1 MDKELQIPRIKKLA
15 TTGVGHFG
23 EGAEV
28 GVRDPL
34 FRVVAGHPLDHAVEQ
49 ATVLM
54 CAVHKISD
62 LAMVETDHL
71 PTLLTAVHYLSG
83 MAKALAQDVNHG
95 LMVGRGLSRG
105 GYLAGAWLPGR
116 ALSRCKPAPTSPDR
130 LAFAFR
136 LAAMAPGSTRYSG
149 PWWRNR

>member
-1 MDKELQIPRIKKLA
+1 MDKELQTPHIGKLA

-23 EGAEV
+23 EAAEE
-28 GVRDPL
+28 GGQDPL
-34 FRVVAGHPLDHAVEQ
+34 FRVVAGHSMDHAVEQ

-62 LAMVETDHL
+62 LAMAETDHL

-95 LMVGRGLSRG
+95 LMVGRG
-105 GYLAGAWLPGR
+105 AE
-116 ALSRCKPAPTSPDR
+116 
-130 LAFAFR
+130 
-136 LAAMAPGSTRYSG
+136 
-149 PWWRNR
+149 

>member
-1 MDKELQIPRIKKLA
+1 MDMELQIPRIKTLA

-28 GVRDPL
+28 GAQDPL

-62 LAMVETDHL
+62 LAMTETDHL
-71 PTLLTAVHYLSG
+71 PTLLTAVHYLGG
-83 MAKALAQDVNHG
+83 MAKVLAQDVIHG
-95 LMVGRGLSRG
+95 LMVGRRVE
-105 GYLAGAWLPGR
+105 
-116 ALSRCKPAPTSPDR
+116 
-130 LAFAFR
+130 
-136 LAAMAPGSTRYSG
+136 
-149 PWWRNR
+149 

>member
-23 EGAEV
+23 EGAQV
-28 GVRDPL
+28 GVQDPL
-34 FRVVAGHPLDHAVEQ
+34 FRVVAGHPLEHAVEQ

-95 LMVGRGLSRG
+95 LTVR
-105 GYLAGAWLPGR
+105 LP
-116 ALSRCKPAPTSPDR
+116 AE
-130 LAFAFR
+130 
-136 LAAMAPGSTRYSG
+136 
-149 PWWRNR
+149 

>member
-1 MDKELQIPRIKKLA
+1 MDCVGKHRIIGLMVEHRHA
-15 TTGVGHFG
+15 GSTVCAESG

-28 GVRDPL
+28 SLQDPL

-95 LMVGRGLSRG
+95 LTVR
-105 GYLAGAWLPGR
+105 LP
-116 ALSRCKPAPTSPDR
+116 AE
-130 LAFAFR
+130 
-136 LAAMAPGSTRYSG
+136 
-149 PWWRNR
+149 

>member
-1 MDKELQIPRIKKLA
+1 MDCGGKHRINGLMVEHRH
-15 TTGVGHFG
+15 VGPTVSVESG
-23 EGAEV
+23 EGGEV
-28 GVRDPL
+28 GVQDPL

-62 LAMVETDHL
+62 LAMVEPDHL

-95 LMVGRGLSRG
+95 LMVGRG
-105 GYLAGAWLPGR
+105 AE
-116 ALSRCKPAPTSPDR
+116 
-130 LAFAFR
+130 
-136 LAAMAPGSTRYSG
+136 
-149 PWWRNR
+149 

>member
-1 MDKELQIPRIKKLA
+1 MDKELQTPRIKKLA

-28 GVRDPL
+28 GVQDPL

-95 LMVGRGLSRG
+95 LMVGRG
-105 GYLAGAWLPGR
+105 AE
-116 ALSRCKPAPTSPDR
+116 
-130 LAFAFR
+130 
-136 LAAMAPGSTRYSG
+136 
-149 PWWRNR
+149 